1 MRRLVTSGYLI
12 AAAVG
17 ACCAQQVGD
26 TIYLNTS
33 SPLAPDGFA
42 QVGVLETVG
51 LLDGGGK
58 GYGFSITGENNPL
71 LKPLLPDTG
80 ITVSITVLD
89 GKPYKVVDASEK
101 FAECSW
107 LSGVS
112 SAFAFVGA
120 MEFYAPIL
128 PDGEGYA
135 RDAGYTVRL
144 NDTIGVSCVMDA
156 QGVFR
161 GTFLRYADALDQEGT
176 PMELEVEEPLLITTS
191 DDNPFRFDEV
201 RAHSGLNKLTD
212 LDLTCCGAGYYAL
225 GITDYRSI
233 STVVEFGT
241 VPHRL
246 RTNGSSEQMMLYD
259 IAGRRLG
266 RAMRAQMRVSVDKSG
281 RRHITSG
288 PIR

>member
-101 FAECSW
+101 FAGCSW

-112 SAFAFVGA
+112 STFAFIGG
-120 MEFYAPIL
+120 MEFYFPIL
-128 PDGEGYA
+128 PGGEAYVKDD
-135 RDAGYTVRL
+135 RYTVRL

-156 QGVFR
+156 RGVFH
-161 GTFLRYADALDQEGT
+161 GTFTKYADASDRKGT
-176 PMELEVEEPLLITTS
+176 PLELGDPLLITAS
-191 DDNPFRFDEV
+191 ADNPFRFAEV
-201 RAHSGLNKLTD
+201 RAHSALNGLTNM
-212 LDLTCCGAGYYAL
+212 DLTCCGRGYYAL
-225 GITDYRSI
+225 GITDYRSVP
-233 STVVEFGT
+233 TLVEFGT
-241 VPHRL
+241 VPRRL
-246 RTNGSSEQMMLYD
+246 RPTGSSERMMLYD
-259 IAGRRLG
+259 IAGRRFG
-266 RAMRAQMRVSVDKSG
+266 GAVRARMRVSVDAAG
-281 RRHITSG
+281 RRRIISG
-288 PIR
+288 SVR